1 MIQVIIKKEK
11 NDIQKISLNGHS
23 GYEVSGKDIVCASA
37 SSILITSVNAILR
50 YQKDAILVKQED
62 TDTIHVQ
69 MNLLKHD
76 QVIDLLVE
84 NMLALLEELASQY
97 PKNIKI
103 RK

>member
-1 MIQVIIKKEK
+1 MIQVNVKKDQNGYQE
-11 NDIQKISLNGHS
+11 IKISGHS
-23 GYEVSGKDIVCASA
+23 EYEVRGKDIVCASV
-37 SSILITSVNAILR
+37 SSIFITTTNALIRYQNNAIE
-50 YQKDAILVKQED
+50 VKQED

>member
-1 MIQVIIKKEK
+1 M
-11 NDIQKISLNGHS
+11 
-23 GYEVSGKDIVCASA
+23 
-37 SSILITSVNAILR
+37 SSIFITTANALIRYQNNAIE
-50 YQKDAILVKQED
+50 VKQED

>member
-1 MIQVIIKKEK
+1 MIQVNVKKDQNGYQE
-11 NDIQKISLNGHS
+11 IKISGHS
-23 GYEVSGKDIVCASA
+23 EYEVRGKDIVCASV
-37 SSILITSVNAILR
+37 SSIFITTTNALFRYQNNAIE
-50 YQKDAILVKQED
+50 VKQED

-69 MNLLKHD
+69 MNLLNHD